1 MASRGS
7 PSRQQQ
13 GLEQA
18 ASVLFALMGIV
29 PLLLFAFTLW
39 QVGAIHHTLAQ
50 VSLALTLVLMLLGYW
65 LFRSMLAQMSDVV
78 KSVSRAVHAAA
89 RPAGMPVAAAD
100 VVPPPAVPREV
111 AGLGSIW
118 EFGEMAHTMDLLW
131 QREARAHVGREVQV
145 TVANSEEV
153 AAGRLLEAT
162 EEGLWLEQADGT
174 TLAIIYRRVKGI
186 EPLHSV

>member
-1 MASRGS
+1 MVASGMANR
-7 PSRQQQ
+7 QQ
-13 GLEQA
+13 GLKQA
-18 ASVLFALMGIV
+18 AAVLFALMGIV

-50 VSLALTLVLMLLGYW
+50 VSLALTLALMLLGYW
-65 LFRSMLAQMSDVV
+65 LFRSMLAKTSEALQTL
-78 KSVSRAVHAAA
+78 SRAVQTAA
-89 RPAGMPVAAAD
+89 RPAGTPVATGTIGS
-100 VVPPPAVPREV
+100 PSAVREV
-111 AGLGSIW
+111 AGLGAIW

-186 EPLHSV
+186 EPLPTG